1 VSERHPIVGAWWV
14 AVEVGGNPGP
24 DNLATF
30 GADGTMVVAVPSP
43 TPAASGAGHRLE
55 YWTPAL
61 GSWTPAG
68 DRQATMRFVTL
79 GADENGVAV
88 GSHTVT
94 ADVTVTADGTSW
106 SGHFVFEIA
115 GPDGHPAGG
124 VQGTVTAT
132 PIAAEPP
139 RRSG

>member
-1 VSERHPIVGAWWV
+1 MSQRHPIVGAWWV

-43 TPAASGAGHRLE
+43 TPAAQGASHRLE
-55 YWTPAL
+55 YWSPAL
-61 GSWTPAG
+61 GSWTATG
-68 DRQATMRFVTL
+68 QRTATMRFVTL
-79 GADENGVAV
+79 GADENGVGV

-106 SGHFVFEIA
+106 SGTFVFEITGA
-115 GPDGHPAGG
+115 DAHPAGR
-124 VQGTVTAT
+124 VEGTVTAT
-132 PIAAEPP
+132 PIVGGPP
-139 RRSG
+139 LRAG